1 MPRKTTM
8 AFGEAVR
15 IAVSSLWAHKMRS
28 VLTLLGVVIGV
39 TSVIAVVS
47 IITGLNTYV
56 AEKVF
61 NLGAD
66 VFLINR
72 GPSIITNMKEYEET
86 QKRRK
91 FKLGDFKAVLSAC
104 KDCRNV
110 GAALRHE
117 NGQVKYGM
125 NYLTNVAIRGWTPS
139 MAIIYDID
147 LASGRHINEIDVQQA
162 SPVCTVGEDIVS
174 NLMPGVDPLG
184 KELHVENEDC
194 TIIGVGQKQGSVLGQ
209 SRDDWVII
217 PITNYIKMYGTND
230 SVVIWIKAYSTATL
244 DRTMDEVRL
253 ILRGRRHVAYSDDD
267 DFVMEDNASFLSLWG
282 SISGAFFGVVVVI
295 ASISL
300 IVGGIVIMNIML
312 VSVTERTREIGLR
325 KSIGARSNDILLQFL
340 IESSTIAAIGG
351 LWGVLF
357 GIMLAKLVSLL
368 TSLPS
373 VVELW
378 SVIAGLIVATSVGVF
393 FGVYPASKAARLDP
407 VVALRSE

>member
-1 MPRKTTM
+1 M

-66 VFLINR
+66 VFLVNR
-72 GPSIITNMKEYEET
+72 GPSIITNIKEYEDT

-91 FKLGDFKAVLSAC
+91 FTLEDYEAVRDDC
-104 KDCRNV
+104 KTCRDV

-117 NGQVKYGM
+117 NGQAKYGM
-125 NYLTNVAIRGWTPS
+125 NYLTNVAIRGWTPT
-139 MAIIYDID
+139 MAIIYDTD
-147 LASGRHINEIDVQQA
+147 LSSGRQINEIDVQQA
-162 SPVCTVGEDIVS
+162 SSVCTVGEDITS
-174 NLMPGVDPLG
+174 NLLPGVDPLG
-184 KELHVENEDC
+184 KEIHVENEDC
-194 TIIGVGQKQGSVLGQ
+194 TIIGVGKKQGSVLGQ

-230 SVVIWIKAYSTATL
+230 SVVIWVKAYSTTSL
-244 DRTMDEVRL
+244 DQTMDEVRL
-253 ILRGRRHVAYSDDD
+253 LLRGRRHVAYHEDD
-267 DFVMEDNASFLSLWG
+267 DFVMENNASFLSLWG

-300 IVGGIVIMNIML
+300 LVGGIVIMNIML

-325 KSIGARSNDILLQFL
+325 KSIGARSNDIMLQFL

-351 LWGVLF
+351 LWGIIF
-357 GIMLAKLVSLL
+357 GIILAKLVSLL

-378 SVIAGLIVATSVGVF
+378 SVLAGLIVATSVGVF

>member
-1 MPRKTTM
+1 MT
-8 AFGEAVR
+8 FGEAVR

-47 IITGLNTYV
+47 IIGGLNTYV

-66 VFLINR
+66 VFLVNR
-72 GPSIITNMKEYEET
+72 GPSIITNIQEYEET

-91 FKLGDFKAVLSAC
+91 FTIEDYEALRNE
-104 KDCRNV
+104 CRSCRSV
-110 GAALRHE
+110 GAALRHD

-139 MAIIYDID
+139 MPAIYDTD
-147 LASGRHINEIDVQQA
+147 LASGRQINEIDVQQA

-174 NLMPGVDPLG
+174 NLLPGVDPLG
-184 KELHVENEDC
+184 KEIHVENEDC
-194 TIIGVGQKQGSVLGQ
+194 TVIGVGSKQGSVLGQ

-217 PITNYIKMYGTND
+217 PITNYLKIYGTND
-230 SVVIWIKAYSTATL
+230 SVVIWVKAYSTATL
-244 DRTMDEVRL
+244 QRTMDEVRL
-253 ILRGRRHVAYSDDD
+253 ILRARRHVAYSQDD
-267 DFVMEDNASFLSLWG
+267 DFVIEDNASFLSLWG

-312 VSVTERTREIGLR
+312 VSVTERTQEIGLR

-351 LWGVLF
+351 LWGVVF
-357 GIMLAKLVSLL
+357 GILLAKLVSLL

-373 VVELW
+373 SVELW
-378 SVIAGLIVATSVGVF
+378 SILAGLIVATSVGVF